1 MDSTPL
7 FVQYYNIILLF
18 KCYCKTISERGIE
31 LLREKI
37 YRSIVEL
44 TNGRWSSFLLKRFT
58 TSRISKRLISSYINI
73 YGIKLDEVSEKKE
86 EFQNL
91 QEFFIRHLKEDARL
105 IEVGKHVYTSPV
117 DAKIESFGDIQK
129 NTIFYVKGKSYDLK
143 DLLAKEEIVD
153 QYVNGKYIVFYLS
166 PADYHRFH
174 SPIDGK
180 VVNQFTL
187 GRKSYPVNSLGLT
200 YGNQPISKNYRQIT
214 ELVTNNGSRCAF
226 IKVGAMFVNSIHITN
241 TKEEWNKGEEV
252 GFFGFGSTVVML
264 FNENSIQFL
273 ENVVQGTHIQVGQAF
288 AHML

>member
-1 MDSTPL
+1 M
-7 FVQYYNIILLF
+7 
-18 KCYCKTISERGIE
+18 
-31 LLREKI
+31 LREKL
-37 YRSIVEL
+37 YRSVVEL
-44 TNGRWSSFLLKRFT
+44 TNGRWSSFLLKHFT
-58 TSRISKRLISSYINI
+58 TSRISKKLISSYINI

-86 EFQNL
+86 DFQNL
-91 QEFFIRHLKEDARL
+91 HEFFIRRLRENARI
-105 IEVGKHVYTSPV
+105 IETGDQVYTSPV
-117 DAKIESFGDIQK
+117 DAKIESFGDIEK

-143 DLLAKEEIVD
+143 DLLGKDETAD
-153 QYVNGKYIVFYLS
+153 HYLNGKYIVFYLS

-174 SPIDGK
+174 SPITAK
-180 VVNQFTL
+180 VINQFTL

-214 ELVTNNGSRCAF
+214 ELATNNGSRCAF

-241 TKEEWNKGEEV
+241 TNVEWIKGEEV

-273 ENVVQGTHIQVGQAF
+273 DNVKQGTHIQVGQAF